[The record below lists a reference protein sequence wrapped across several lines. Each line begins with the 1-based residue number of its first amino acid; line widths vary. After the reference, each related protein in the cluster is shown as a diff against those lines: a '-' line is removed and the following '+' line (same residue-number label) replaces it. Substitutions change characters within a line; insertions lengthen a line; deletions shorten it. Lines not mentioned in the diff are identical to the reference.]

1 MGEYIFKGL
10 LYAKAVCEFSKGHY
24 HYYIPLMSG
33 YVCDHAAS
41 PKILVNALKSLASG
55 KKSIEWSITTDPQQT
70 S

>member
-33 YVCDHAAS
+33 YVCDHVAS
-41 PKILVNALKSLASG
+41 PKILGKCAQEFSIRQEVNRA
-55 KKSIEWSITTDPQQT
+55 IDHH
-70 S
+70 